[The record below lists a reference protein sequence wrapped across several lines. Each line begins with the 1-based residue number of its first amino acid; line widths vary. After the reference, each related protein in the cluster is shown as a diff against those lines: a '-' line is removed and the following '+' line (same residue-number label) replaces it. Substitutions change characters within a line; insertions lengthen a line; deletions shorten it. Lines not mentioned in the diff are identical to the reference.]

1 MDLEII
7 PATQADIPVLMNI
20 RFSAFASTPM
30 DLAISGPDKPE
41 NQETSGA
48 NLSAEMK
55 TDPSLHVVKVV
66 DNASYPPTTVGFCQL
81 YLPDPS
87 LHRETSNPQ
96 KLLAKAG
103 SWCTD
108 PAYRDQVRRALLP
121 VVERRQRII
130 GYRTCGFIRNMA
142 VLPEYQHRGIGEMM
156 VEYATGH
163 LDAMGL
169 DCYLEASEASEFLY
183 RRHGF
188 DVADVHE
195 MEWYGEVFRFPA
207 MWRRAW
213 P

>member
-7 PATQADIPVLMNI
+7 PATQADIPVFMNI
-20 RFSAFASTPM
+20 RFSAFASASI
-30 DLAISGPDKPE
+30 DLAISGPDTPE
-41 NQETSGA
+41 NQEISYI

-55 TDPSLHVVKVV
+55 TDPSLHIVKVV
-66 DNASYPPTTVGFCQL
+66 DNAAYPPITVGFCQL

-87 LHRETSNPQ
+87 LHRETSKPQ
-96 KLLAKAG
+96 QLLSNAG
-103 SWCTD
+103 SWCPD
-108 PAYRDQVRRALLP
+108 PVYRDLIQRALIP
-121 VVERRQRII
+121 VVEGRQRII

-156 VEYATGH
+156 VEYATSH

-169 DCYLEASEASEFLY
+169 DCYIEASEASEFLY

-188 DVADVHE
+188 DVVDVHE
-195 MEWYGEVFRFPA
+195 MELQGAVFKFPA